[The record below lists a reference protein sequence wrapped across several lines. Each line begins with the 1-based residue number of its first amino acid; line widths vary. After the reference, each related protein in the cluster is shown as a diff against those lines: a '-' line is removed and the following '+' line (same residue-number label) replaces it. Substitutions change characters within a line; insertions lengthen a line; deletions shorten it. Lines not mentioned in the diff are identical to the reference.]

1 MLSVVIPNFLR
12 NLKHV
17 KYQNKSMVIK
27 CTEKPEIVKSVI
39 ENDTPKERSLHKLDQ
54 KQSISKSSFQ

>member
-1 MLSVVIPNFLR
+1 MLNTKNI
-12 NLKHV
+12 
-17 KYQNKSMVIK
+17 SMVIK

-39 ENDTPKERSLHKLDQ
+39 ENDTPKEQSLNKLDQ